1 MNQVFSQPI
10 ANSQNPYPVDLLV
23 EISGTEAVGCL
34 RVFQNSSRNSTLQKD
49 LKNVTSAED
58 WLGKTSFSKD
68 NDSDFESARQ
78 IQDSLTYFIYL
89 EEGKIVYLTNSIAP
103 YERLERHIRRLN
115 QAKGTITNAVRTQ
128 LRQNFFESDSISPT
142 ETADATVFQK
152 TERRNR
158 IASKFDASNALADYR
173 AICWLVEQ
181 DYLTSSEAEIVIDRI
196 NQEVLESFL
205 LLSQDFHFDI
215 DRDLKL
221 SPILYRKNL
230 SDLLLEC
237 KQKIQSWK
245 ALAPQITSS
254 YQRPYLF
261 VKSDALPQLQKLGNV
276 LKGFSFRQ
284 LSALLDRDE
293 LFLAKQLH
301 PLIVKKVV
309 ILREPQPPFD
319 RIPKLSDSD
328 ISTLDRVSSSD
339 RTSAQLQ
346 DLSNIS
352 NRVPPTKHWK
362 ILCIDDSQTMLNE
375 ISRFLEREDF
385 SVMTIN
391 EPLKALMKIISFR
404 PDLIL
409 LDVGM
414 PNIDGYKLC
423 SLIRKYSAFRDTPV
437 VMVTG
442 NKGLIDRARAKLAGA
457 TDYMTK
463 PFTQFDL
470 LTMVF
475 RYLS

>member
-1 MNQVFSQPI
+1 MSE
-10 ANSQNPYPVDLLV
+10 LL
-23 EISGTEAVGCL
+23 
-34 RVFQNSSRNSTLQKD
+34 N
-49 LKNVTSAED
+49 
-58 WLGKTSFSKD
+58 
-68 NDSDFESARQ
+68 
-78 IQDSLTYFIYL
+78 
-89 EEGKIVYLTNSIAP
+89 
-103 YERLERHIRRLN
+103 
-115 QAKGTITNAVRTQ
+115 
-128 LRQNFFESDSISPT
+128 
-142 ETADATVFQK
+142 
-152 TERRNR
+152 
-158 IASKFDASNALADYR
+158 
-173 AICWLVEQ
+173 
-181 DYLTSSEAEIVIDRI
+181 
-196 NQEVLESFL
+196 
-205 LLSQDFHFDI
+205 
-215 DRDLKL
+215 
-221 SPILYRKNL
+221 
-230 SDLLLEC
+230 EC

-261 VKSDALPQLQKLGNV
+261 VKSDSLPQLQKLGNV

-319 RIPKLSDSD
+319 RIPKLSASD
-328 ISTLDRVSSSD
+328 ISTLDRVGRSE
-339 RTSAQLQ
+339 RTSVQLQ